1 MEKLMA
7 DIGFRP
13 IHLGDTGGSLDAVDS
28 LARLW
33 LLPALQQG
41 SGRGLAVRFLTQ
53 AADPAS

>member
-1 MEKLMA
+1 MA